1 MIRRILKT
9 GAALLIVAIVI
20 GIVVGMVRES
30 RYRDNMPLAEVIGPN
45 EDRVL
50 AGAVAMALNMI
61 NNTRD
66 GLIEEGLQGDELPNQ
81 NTEGSEGGGAAT
93 RPVASQLVSPVVYRR
108 DVHIKSHGCVRA
120 SFVVPELNSRYR
132 HGVFTTPARFD
143 AWVRFSNGDYTLHP
157 DSERDARGMAIKLLD
172 VPGDKLLDLQEHART
187 QDFVMMNSPNYFIRD
202 LDDYVELTKYLAVG
216 DNFGY
221 FLNGPSVNP
230 FSWRWRELRL
240 VIGTKKAP
248 PESPL
253 LEQYFSASAYAL
265 GPDNNIK
272 FSARPA
278 ACSSEGMIETP
289 RFSTSKR
296 DYSFLRHRMSE
307 QLAAGPACFDFM
319 VQLQQPG
326 LPMPV
331 EDATIVWKESDAPF
345 VTIARLEISAQE
357 FDTPQQNAFCE
368 NLAFNPWHALP
379 DHRPLGVFNRVRK
392 ALYAEVAK
400 YRWAAN
406 RRQYGEGEP
415 ITLQAGEPPEP

>member
-1 MIRRILKT
+1 MIKPILKT
-9 GAALLIVAIVI
+9 CVSLLIAAIVI
-20 GIVVGMVRES
+20 AIMVGMVRES
-30 RYRDNMPLAEVIGPN
+30 RYRANMPLAEVIGPN
-45 EDRVL
+45 EDRVM

-66 GLIEEGLQGDELPNQ
+66 GLIEEGLQGNELPSKQ
-81 NTEGSEGGGAAT
+81 PGEGEG
-93 RPVASQLVSPVVYRR
+93 VAVAGQPVVYRR

-120 SFVVPELNSRYR
+120 SFEVLELESQYR
-132 HGVFTTPARFD
+132 HGVLRTPGRFD

-157 DSERDARGMAIKLLD
+157 DSERDARGMAVKLLD
-172 VPGDKLLDLQEHART
+172 VPGEKLLDLQEHALT
-187 QDFVMMNSPNYFIRD
+187 QDFVMMNSPNYFIRE

-221 FLNGPSVNP
+221 FLNGPSFNP

-265 GPDNNIK
+265 GPGNNIK
-272 FSARPA
+272 FSTRPV
-278 ACSSEGMIETP
+278 ACTSEDRIGNQ

-307 QLAAGPACFDFM
+307 QLASGPACFDFM

-326 LPMPV
+326 MPMPV
-331 EDATIVWKESDAPF
+331 EDATIVWKESDAAFIP
-345 VTIARLEISAQE
+345 VARIEIPAQE
-357 FDTPQQNAFCE
+357 FDTPHQNAFCE
-368 NLAFNPWHALP
+368 DLAFNPWHALP

-392 ALYAEVAK
+392 ALYSEVAR

-406 RRQYGEGEP
+406 RRQYGDREP
-415 ITLQAGEPPEP
+415 VTLQAGEPPDP

>member
-1 MIRRILKT
+1 MIKRILK
-9 GAALLIVAIVI
+9 ACASLLVVAIVVA
-20 GIVVGMVRES
+20 IVVGMVREH
-30 RYRDNMPLAEVIGPN
+30 RYRASMPLAEVIGPN
-45 EDRVL
+45 EDRVM
-50 AGAVAMALNMI
+50 AGAIAMALNMI

-66 GLIEEGLQGDELPNQ
+66 GLIEQGLQGDALPDQ
-81 NTEGSEGGGAAT
+81 RPDAGEGTGATA
-93 RPVASQLVSPVVYRR
+93 RPVVYRR

-120 SFVVPELNSRYR
+120 SFEVPELNSQYR
-132 HGVFTTPARFD
+132 HGVFKTPGRFD
-143 AWVRFSNGDYTLHP
+143 AWVRFSNGDYVLHP
-157 DSERDARGMAIKLLD
+157 DSERDARGMAVKLLD
-172 VPGDKLLDLQEHART
+172 VPGEKLLDLQEHAQT

-221 FLNGPSVNP
+221 FLNGPSFNP

-240 VIGTKKAP
+240 VIGTKKAA

-253 LEQYFSASAYAL
+253 LEQYYSASAYAL

-272 FSARPA
+272 FSTRPV
-278 ACSSEGMIETP
+278 ACSSEDRVGSQ
-289 RFSTSKR
+289 RFSISKR

-307 QLAAGPACFDFM
+307 QLASGPACFDFM

-326 LPMPV
+326 KPMPV

-345 VTIARLEISAQE
+345 VTVARIEIPAQE
-357 FDTPQQNAFCE
+357 FDTPLQNEFCE

-379 DHRPLGVFNRVRK
+379 EHRPLGVFNRVRK
-392 ALYAEVAK
+392 ALYAEVAR

-406 RRQYGEGEP
+406 QRQYGEGEP
-415 ITLQAGEPPEP
+415 VTLQAGEPPEP